1 MILSG
6 VYRTKDKVFTAL
18 VNVDKPNIEIMLVND
33 GKVLSAFK
41 HDETGDYSFSNVHAR
56 AVNKLL
62 SDGLRGCTSKNGTS
76 MPFPLGTSVLHEFI
90 KAKVKYTVEKFN
102 DSLAG
107 AEIVSDSTDEH
118 LRIAYDKNNQN
129 LKFPEIKYVKQTT
142 ANKKKSSNSEIDD
155 TADDIVQVRTVAE
168 IALEKEDITWLN
180 GKKYYIIND
189 DAQAEAMFKSLEQY
203 NGPIAYDTE
212 TTGLKINCFGKIN
225 SSYKKKLEEYNNSHP
240 GQEIRADRL
249 VGIIFC
255 VQEDVSYYFPVAN
268 RKFKNLYQ
276 DLNSQERIRT
286 INNIKA
292 RYTLG
297 DLRTQ
302 HDDDMYDYVINTPAE
317 QFTCDVILMERVRNI
332 LEKGHIVGHNSTF
345 DWKVSYLY
353 GIDTNFQDDTM
364 IMHQLMYKFRS
375 TTSNRGE
382 SSALKYLEKREFG
395 MDAWELSDFFP
406 DFKEDNSG
414 LTRANKRSK
423 KSSKIDFSY
432 MDYDGARI
440 YAPTDGDATF
450 KLFVKYKTDM
460 LENHKEIEY
469 LYKVEMLVSACVGY
483 MEFYGHRIDERMIEG
498 ARVSTLADVVRLE
511 SEIRQLVNYSSTKE
525 LDLYNQLLQE
535 IDNYNK
541 SESKESTEKLE
552 GLCGELRN
560 VIDNDEEHPLNLAAP
575 GQVATLFYDILEM
588 PVPGDKKSVA
598 KRELKALLKE
608 RNEDGSPKYPAVHL
622 YSDYKKQSTLI
633 TKFFDNLQYYMYPGG
648 YIFSHFGQIAAAT
661 GRMSCKHPN
670 AQQYPKSVTKMV
682 KPRPGFLMA
691 DADYSQIEYRV
702 LTALA
707 GNEWLAELFSD
718 PDSDYHTLMA

>member
-118 LRIAYDKNNQN
+118 LRVAYDKNNQN
-129 LKFPEIKYVKQTT
+129 LKFPKIEYVTLTT

-189 DAQAEAMFKSLEQY
+189 DTQAEAMFKSLEQY

-240 GQEIRADRL
+240 EQEIRADRL

-469 LYKVEMLVSACVGY
+469 LYKVEMLVSVCVGY

-525 LDLYNQLLQE
+525 LDLYSQLLQE

-552 GLCGELRN
+552 SLCGELRN

-661 GRMSCKHPN
+661 GRMN
-670 AQQYPKSVTKMV
+670 ASKPKMDWA
-682 KPRPGFLMA
+682 PA
-691 DADYSQIEYRV
+691 
-702 LTALA
+702 
-707 GNEWLAELFSD
+707 W
-718 PDSDYHTLMA
+718 

>member
-118 LRIAYDKNNQN
+118 LRIAYDKDNQN
-129 LKFPEIKYVKQTT
+129 LKFPEIEYVELTT
-142 ANKKKSSNSEIDD
+142 ANKKKSSSSEIDD

-240 GQEIRADRL
+240 EQEIRADRL

-292 RYTLG
+292 RYTIG

-552 GLCGELRN
+552 SLCGELRN

-661 GRMSCKHPN
+661 GRMN
-670 AQQYPKSVTKMV
+670 ASKPKGLGPYIVMC
-682 KPRPGFLMA
+682 R
-691 DADYSQIEYRV
+691 
-702 LTALA
+702 
-707 GNEWLAELFSD
+707 
-718 PDSDYHTLMA
+718 

>member
-18 VNVDKPNIEIMLVND
+18 VNVAKPNIEIMLVND

-107 AEIVSDSTDEH
+107 AEIISESTDEH

-129 LKFPEIKYVKQTT
+129 LKFPEIEYVKLTT
-142 ANKKKSSNSEIDD
+142 ANKKKSSSSEIDD

-240 GQEIRADRL
+240 EQEIRADRL

-469 LYKVEMLVSACVGY
+469 LYKVEMLVSVCVGY

-525 LDLYNQLLQE
+525 LDLYNKLLQE

-552 GLCGELRN
+552 SLCGELRN

-661 GRMSCKHPN
+661 GRMN
-670 AQQYPKSVTKMV
+670 ASKPKMDWA
-682 KPRPGFLMA
+682 PA
-691 DADYSQIEYRV
+691 
-702 LTALA
+702 
-707 GNEWLAELFSD
+707 W
-718 PDSDYHTLMA
+718 

>member
-41 HDETGDYSFSNVHAR
+41 HDQTGDYSFSNVHAR

-76 MPFPLGTSVLHEFI
+76 MPFPLGTSVLHEFV

-118 LRIAYDKNNQN
+118 LRIAYDKDNQN
-129 LKFPEIKYVKQTT
+129 LKFPKIEYVELTT
-142 ANKKKSSNSEIDD
+142 ANKKKSSNSEIDG

-203 NGPIAYDTE
+203 SGPIAYDTE

-276 DLNSQERIRT
+276 DLNSPERIRT

-469 LYKVEMLVSACVGY
+469 LYKVEMLVSVCVGY

-552 GLCGELRN
+552 SLCGELRN

-661 GRMSCKHPN
+661 GRMN
-670 AQQYPKSVTKMV
+670 ASKPKGLGPCMVT
-682 KPRPGFLMA
+682 
-691 DADYSQIEYRV
+691 YR
-702 LTALA
+702 
-707 GNEWLAELFSD
+707 
-718 PDSDYHTLMA
+718 

>member
-76 MPFPLGTSVLHEFI
+76 MPFPLGTSVLHEFV

-118 LRIAYDKNNQN
+118 LRIAYDKDNQN
-129 LKFPEIKYVKQTT
+129 LKFPKIEYVELTT
-142 ANKKKSSNSEIDD
+142 ANKKKSSSSEIDE

-240 GQEIRADRL
+240 EQEIRADRL

-276 DLNSQERIRT
+276 DPNSQERIRT

-469 LYKVEMLVSACVGY
+469 LYKVEMLVSVCVGY

-552 GLCGELRN
+552 SLCGELRN

-661 GRMSCKHPN
+661 GRMN
-670 AQQYPKSVTKMV
+670 ASKPKGLGPCMVT
-682 KPRPGFLMA
+682 
-691 DADYSQIEYRV
+691 YR
-702 LTALA
+702 
-707 GNEWLAELFSD
+707 
-718 PDSDYHTLMA
+718 

>member
-118 LRIAYDKNNQN
+118 LRVAYDKNNQN
-129 LKFPEIKYVKQTT
+129 LKFPKIEYVKQTT

-155 TADDIVQVRTVAE
+155 TADAIVQVRTVAE

-240 GQEIRADRL
+240 GHEIRADRL

-460 LENHKEIEY
+460 LENHKELEY

-552 GLCGELRN
+552 SLCGELRN

-661 GRMSCKHPN
+661 GRMN
-670 AQQYPKSVTKMV
+670 ASKPKMDWA
-682 KPRPGFLMA
+682 PA
-691 DADYSQIEYRV
+691 
-702 LTALA
+702 
-707 GNEWLAELFSD
+707 W
-718 PDSDYHTLMA
+718 